1 MTPKGMGWIIVDALD
16 TLMIM
21 NLTSRLSHAREWIS
35 TSLDYDQDHNVNT
48 FETTIRMLGGLLSAH
63 YLSTT
68 FPDMAPVADSAH
80 GAPGEDLYLEKAA
93 DLADRI
99 LGAFDSDSG
108 VPYASIN
115 LKDIKGV
122 PSHVDG
128 GASSTAEAASLQLE
142 LKYIAMLTGEKN
154 YWERAERVIQVIDDN
169 GMEDGLVPIFIYPGN
184 GQFRG
189 SIVRL
194 GSRGDS
200 YYGNILIGE
209 NCRCAADRGLEYLI
223 KQYLQTSKQEP
234 IYLEL
239 WNQALAGIQKHLVTY
254 TAHSHFTI
262 IGERPNGLASPLSP
276 KMDHLVCFMPG
287 AIALAVTNGLTV
299 EQAKKLGNWGQKEDD
314 EMKLAIELTKTCWG
328 MYKVMA
334 TGLAPEISFFEIE
347 DPPHMQADGILA
359 SAEIKNEDDAPWR
372 TDYTIKHQDSH
383 NLQRPETV
391 ESLFYMW
398 RITGDAMYREWGW
411 EIFTSFVKYT
421 ATEDGSGFT
430 SLSNANEIPP
440 KMRDNME
447 SFWLAETL
455 KYLYLLFSPVD
466 LLPLDSIVINTEAH
480 ILPRFELT
488 RGLKTGWKRK
498 PRDSQGKLIKEE
510 KRKKGAGK
518 KGSKSDGGNRK
529 DVAKNDVLTKTRQE
543 VKTVQVI
550 ATRADQNE
558 EQKPSSV

>member
-1 MTPKGMGWIIVDALD
+1 M
-16 TLMIM
+16 
-21 NLTSRLSHAREWIS
+21 
-35 TSLDYDQDHNVNT
+35 
-48 FETTIRMLGGLLSAH
+48 
-63 YLSTT
+63 
-68 FPDMAPVADSAH
+68 
-80 GAPGEDLYLEKAA
+80 
-93 DLADRI
+93 
-99 LGAFDSDSG
+99 
-108 VPYASIN
+108 
-115 LKDIKGV
+115 
-122 PSHVDG
+122 
-128 GASSTAEAASLQLE
+128 
-142 LKYIAMLTGEKN
+142 
-154 YWERAERVIQVIDDN
+154 
-169 GMEDGLVPIFIYPGN
+169 
-184 GQFRG
+184 
-189 SIVRL
+189 
-194 GSRGDS
+194 
-200 YYGNILIGE
+200 
-209 NCRCAADRGLEYLI
+209 
-223 KQYLQTSKQEP
+223 
-234 IYLEL
+234 
-239 WNQALAGIQKHLVTY
+239 TY

-262 IGERPNGLASPLSP
+262 IGERPSGLVSPLSP

-287 AIALAVTNGLTV
+287 TIALAVTNGLTV
-299 EQAKKLGNWGQKEDD
+299 EQAKKLGNWSQKKDD

-334 TGLAPEISFFEIE
+334 TGLAPEISFFEID

-372 TDYTIKHQDSH
+372 NDYTIKHQDSH

-411 EIFTSFVKYT
+411 EIFTSFVKYS

-518 KGSKSDGGNRK
+518 KGSKSDGGNKK
-529 DVAKNDVLTKTRQE
+529 DVVKNDVLTKTRQE

-550 ATRADQNE
+550 ATRANQNE
-558 EQKPSSV
+558 EQKPSSAWIDT